1 MCLHIV
7 VICLGMYVYKFYV
20 FYMFVLYRLYVYVLY
35 IYKDISNY
43 YKINEYVSRH
53 LGRRTITSHTALH
66 HII

>member
-35 IYKDISNY
+35 IYI
-43 YKINEYVSRH
+43 KIYQ
-53 LGRRTITSHTALH
+53 TIIKLMSMFHAILAGALLPLTQH
-66 HII
+66 CII